1 MVLDLKRILLI
12 AAILILISLPFST
25 TIPAT
30 AQKQRKAVILS
41 SLDNLVP
48 MGIYRTLIT
57 RQLER
62 TGYNVTFFANNA
74 VTIDFLLNQ
83 LSDYDLVLWRT
94 NVYNINH
101 VQYWFVGEAYS
112 PAMEQK
118 YASDIAAGWIDVNAG
133 IVGVSIG
140 FFSNHFASASLGNV
154 RLAVLI
160 SSKSNEIA
168 PMLIRAGVG
177 AVVFCDGYITLMFGT
192 IDSYTGLLMSKLV
205 SGQTVLDA
213 VFNTV
218 SPFSRDQPKDP
229 LDSNYVPPFWFVGDS
244 TLTIT

>member
-1 MVLDLKRILLI
+1 MVSDLKRIFLI
-12 AAILILISLPFST
+12 ATILILISLPFST

-48 MGIYRTLIT
+48 MGIYRTFIT
-57 RQLER
+57 RQLEG
-62 TGYNVTFFANNA
+62 TGYSVTFLANNE

-83 LSDYDLVLWRT
+83 LNDYDLVLWRT

-101 VQYWFVGEAYS
+101 VQYWFVGEVYT
-112 PAMEQK
+112 PAIEQK
-118 YASDIAAGWIDVNAG
+118 YASDIAARWIDVNSG

-140 FFSNHFASASLGNV
+140 FFSNHFASASLENV

-160 SSKSNEIA
+160 SSNSNEMA

-177 AVVFCDGYITLMFGT
+177 AVIFCDGYITLMFGT

-213 VFNTV
+213 VYNIV
-218 SPFSRDQPKDP
+218 SPFALDEPKDP